1 VDDRD
6 AKSDVELYLLRHADA
21 GDPAEFRGDD
31 AQRPLSNKG
40 RRQASTMGRF
50 LNQRGFHP
58 DAILSSPMMRARQ
71 TAELVAAALDTK
83 VQLDS
88 RLVGI
93 PDLARLGE
101 IVDGAGRKL
110 LLIGH
115 DPDLSDL
122 AAELT
127 GARQLPLKK
136 GGIARIDA
144 SLPLSA
150 GGGTLRWLL
159 PPDLAG

>member
-1 VDDRD
+1 MDDRD
-6 AKSDVELYLLRHADA
+6 PKSDVELYLLRHADA
-21 GDPAEFRGDD
+21 GDPEEFRGDD

-50 LNQRGFHP
+50 LNQRGFKP
-58 DAILSSPMMRARQ
+58 DAILSSPKIRARQ

-83 VQLDS
+83 VQLDA
-88 RLVGI
+88 RLVGMH
-93 PDLARLGE
+93 DLARLAE

-110 LLIGH
+110 LLVGH
-115 DPDLSDL
+115 DPEFSEL
-122 AAELT
+122 AADLT
-127 GARQLPLKK
+127 GAAHLPLKK
-136 GGIARIDA
+136 GGLARIDA

-159 PPDLAG
+159 TPDLAG